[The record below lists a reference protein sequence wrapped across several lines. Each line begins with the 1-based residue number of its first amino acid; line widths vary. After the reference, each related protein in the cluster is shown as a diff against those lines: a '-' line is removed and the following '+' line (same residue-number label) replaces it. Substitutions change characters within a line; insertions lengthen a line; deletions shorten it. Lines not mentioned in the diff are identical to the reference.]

1 MTKKFAKKK
10 VASKPQPMTLK
21 MFPDRGV
28 LGFCMDFAMVTLLTS
43 AAVMMVVSAVM
54 MAGNITITAGK

>member
-1 MTKKFAKKK
+1 MTKKIAKKK
-10 VASKPQPMTLK
+10 VETKPQPMTLK

-28 LGFCMDFAMVTLLTS
+28 LGLFMDFAMVALLTS

-54 MAGNITITAGK
+54 MAGKITITAGK